1 MKLDDLTTEEKL
13 ALGGLVRLIVRADGS
28 FSEAEETRMDRIG
41 EELGGR
47 DAFWKVVSDSA
58 QAFPDE
64 QGIRAATAKISR
76 PEARE
81 LILGVLAGIA
91 AADSI
96 VPSEMGLIDAVRA
109 MWSGAP
115 GGGA

>member
-1 MKLDDLTTEEKL
+1 MQLQDLTAEEKL

-28 FSEAEETRMDRIG
+28 FSDLEEARIDRIG
-41 EELGGR
+41 DELGGR
-47 DAFWKVVSDSA
+47 DAFWKVISDSA

-64 QGIRAATAKISR
+64 QGIRTATLKVTR

-91 AADSI
+91 AADTIS
-96 VPSEMGLIDAVRA
+96 PSEMGLIDAVRA
-109 MWSGAP
+109 AWSAGA
-115 GGGA
+115 